1 MYIYIY
7 IYIYTYTIYIYIH
20 IYMCIYIIQ
29 SFPYE
34 NHCTANVTKSKYQD
48 CGQCYLQ
55 LSIFFLYIHSPLLL
69 KNKKL
74 L

>member
-1 MYIYIY
+1 MYI
-7 IYIYTYTIYIYIH
+7 
-20 IYMCIYIIQ
+20 CIIQ

-34 NHCTANVTKSKYQD
+34 SHCTANVTKSKYQD
-48 CGQCYLQ
+48 QDCGQCYLQ
-55 LSIFFLYIHSPLLL
+55 LRIFFLYIHPPLLL

>member
-1 MYIYIY
+1 MYIFIYIY
-7 IYIYTYTIYIYIH
+7 IS
-20 IYMCIYIIQ
+20 YMYL
-29 SFPYE
+29 FPYE

-48 CGQCYLQ
+48 CGQCYMQ
-55 LSIFFLYIHSPLLL
+55 LPIFCLYIHLPLLL

>member
-1 MYIYIY
+1 MYMYI
-7 IYIYTYTIYIYIH
+7 
-20 IYMCIYIIQ
+20 CIIQ

-55 LSIFFLYIHSPLLL
+55 LSIFFLYIHPPLLL